1 MDIKNLSE
9 ETKKELL
16 NLIIQ
21 DINIDGVT
29 EYLKTL
35 TPVGLIS
42 ILNTVI
48 GDVLDANPETVL
60 TESVVDEYRKK
71 VIAIKAIIEI

>member
-1 MDIKNLSE
+1 MDVKNLSE

-48 GDVLDANPETVL
+48 RYL
-60 TESVVDEYRKK
+60 
-71 VIAIKAIIEI
+71 

>member
-48 GDVLDANPETVL
+48 GDVLNSNPETVL
-60 TESVVDEYRKK
+60 TESVTNEYYKK
-71 VIAIKAIIEI
+71 VVAIKAIIEI

>member
-1 MDIKNLSE
+1 MDVKNLSE

-29 EYLKTL
+29 E
-35 TPVGLIS
+35 
-42 ILNTVI
+42 
-48 GDVLDANPETVL
+48 
-60 TESVVDEYRKK
+60 
-71 VIAIKAIIEI
+71 

>member
-9 ETKKELL
+9 ETKRELL

-29 EYLKTL
+29 ESLYFF
-35 TPVGLIS
+35 VRVIS
-42 ILNTVI
+42 EASIDTSYSVI
-48 GDVLDANPETVL
+48 
-60 TESVVDEYRKK
+60 ES
-71 VIAIKAIIEI
+71 